1 MAGPSAVTPPV
12 IWYTVDGGQNWSSSA
27 ALDVGQGGSFYV
39 PGVLQFIDMLHGFLL
54 LHTGVG
60 MNQDDVFIFSTQDGG
75 KTWKRV
81 VDPYMETLNMAC
93 TKTGMDFA
101 DANTGLV
108 TGDCVGVVPNSIYLY
123 RTTDGG
129 STWNPIRLPI
139 PAKLPDMYSNE
150 SNSCGSYIPGFSGQT
165 AWVVVRC
172 NDYDPAV
179 AKTFLY
185 LSTDAG
191 KTWSSHSELAAVD
204 FVQFLNPGVGW
215 YAGGGQ
221 VFLTENGGQIWQPVS
236 GLPVKANQ
244 TLSTR
249 PPAGWWPRPAFRSP
263 WSKPPTAAPPGLN

>member
-1 MAGPSAVTPPV
+1 
-12 IWYTVDGGQNWSSSA
+12 
-27 ALDVGQGGSFYV
+27 
-39 PGVLQFIDMLHGFLL
+39 
-54 LHTGVG
+54 
-60 MNQDDVFIFSTQDGG
+60 
-75 KTWKRV
+75 
-81 VDPYMETLNMAC
+81 
-93 TKTGMDFA
+93 
-101 DANTGLV
+101 
-108 TGDCVGVVPNSIYLY
+108 VVPNSIYLY

-236 GLPVKANQ
+236 GLGGEGQPDFIDQTTGWMVAKAGVSITLEQTADGGATWTELKPVIK
-244 TLSTR
+244 
-249 PPAGWWPRPAFRSP
+249 
-263 WSKPPTAAPPGLN
+263 